1 MDLHLIAKV
10 LIILFILISICT
22 MNIFLLI
29 LTIVFAILY
38 VCLSQQPTKYK
49 YLKKKPKKRIKT
61 TQSSPSTQSTQS
73 ISYDTL
79 TTPTVA
85 DTTNTATNTEPSFQS
100 NISSTDR
107 ISYNT
112 SLNSSSSE
120 NDVILSSKNAQ
131 FFQERAFSQVSNTA
145 SKNRMLVPEPV
156 ENRNNL
162 EVQARS
168 LQPPYLISQD
178 STGGRLPDYMRN
190 VKIRS
195 T

>member
-1 MDLHLIAKV
+1 MDLNLIAKV

-29 LTIVFAILY
+29 LTIVFAIIY

-49 YLKKKPKKRIKT
+49 YLKKKPKQRIKT
-61 TQSSPSTQSTQS
+61 TTSQSTQS
-73 ISYDTL
+73 ISYNTL
-79 TTPTVA
+79 TPTVA
-85 DTTNTATNTEPSFQS
+85 DTTNTEPSIQS
-100 NISSTDR
+100 NSSSSDR

-120 NDVILSSKNAQ
+120 NDVILTSKNAQ
-131 FFQERAFSQVSNTA
+131 FFKERSFSQVSNAA

-168 LQPPYLISQD
+168 LQPPYLLSQD

>member
-49 YLKKKPKKRIKT
+49 YLKKKKKRIKT

-79 TTPTVA
+79 TTPTDA

-100 NISSTDR
+100 SSSNTDR

-112 SLNSSSSE
+112 SLNSTTSD
-120 NDVILSSKNAQ
+120 DVILSSKNAQ

>member
-38 VCLSQQPTKYK
+38 VCLSQQPTNYK
-49 YLKKKPKKRIKT
+49 FLKKKPKKRIKT
-61 TQSSPSTQSTQS
+61 TQTTQS

-85 DTTNTATNTEPSFQS
+85 DTTTNTKTSFQS
-100 NISSTDR
+100 NSSSTDR
-107 ISYNT
+107 HLYNT
-112 SLNSSSSE
+112 SSNSSSSDS
-120 NDVILSSKNAQ
+120 DVILTSKNAQ
-131 FFQERAFSQVSNTA
+131 FFQERAFSQVSNAA

-156 ENRNNL
+156 ENKNNL
-162 EVQARS
+162 ELQARS